1 MTGELINQTGGI
13 WVQGGSAAGSNS
25 QRMTLTAGMP
35 VNLAYN
41 TSKRG
46 TRIYSNGIAF
56 ADPYNGNS
64 NNDAG

>member
-1 MTGELINQTGGI
+1 
-13 WVQGGSAAGSNS
+13 
-25 QRMTLTAGMP
+25 MTLTAGMP